1 MFDSIIGNERIKGFL
16 TRMLAK
22 KEVGNSLL
30 FAGPQGIGKTL
41 FALEF
46 AKLLLSQDNPTELHL
61 HKLNAGSHPDI
72 HIYSPEGK
80 IGMHSIAAMRAL
92 SEEVYLPPH
101 EAKRKVFIIRDA
113 DRMLTYSA
121 NALLKTFEEPSL
133 DTVII
138 LLSSSPDLLLPTI
151 LSRCSTFQFHPLND
165 EEMVELLTTRHQQ
178 SPEKAKQ
185 ITALS
190 QGSVSK
196 ALRLCEGAQDPLRN
210 VVMQMLAAGKF
221 SGYSQLLA
229 KAKEIGELVEASTKR
244 IEDFSKQELLKG
256 YCDKLS
262 PMQRESVDKELEGI
276 ASMQSMHEVDSVF
289 DGILTWHRDLHLLA
303 AGGDEKYL
311 FNADFLEEL
320 RKQVEKTKCSALE
333 LLSLDDLQESIKTT
347 KLGLARS
354 IGLPLCLENLFLRLN
369 MLS

>member
-1 MFDSIIGNERIKGFL
+1 MFDYIVGNERIKGFL
-16 TRMLAK
+16 SRMVAK
-22 KEVGNSLL
+22 GEVGNSLL

-41 FALEF
+41 FALAF
-46 AKLLLSQDNPTELHL
+46 AKMLLSQDNPTEKHL
-61 HKLNAGSHPDI
+61 HKLETGSHPDI

-80 IGMHSIAAMRAL
+80 SGMHSIGAMRSL

-101 EAKRKVFIIRDA
+101 EATRKVFIIRDA

-151 LSRCSTFQFHPLND
+151 LSRCSTFQFHPLSD
-165 EEMVELLTTRHQQ
+165 EEMVALLTTRHKQ

-196 ALRLCEGAQDPLRN
+196 ALRLCEGTQDPLRN
-210 VVMQMLAAGKF
+210 VVMQMLAEGKF
-221 SGYSQLLA
+221 SSYSQLIA

-244 IEDFSKQELLKG
+244 VEESSKQELLKG

-262 PMQRESVDKELEGI
+262 ATQRENVDKELEGI
-276 ASMQSMHEVDSVF
+276 ASIQSMHEVDAVF
-289 DGILTWHRDLHLLA
+289 NSLLTWHRDLHLLETGA
-303 AGGDEKYL
+303 DERYL
-311 FNADFLEEL
+311 FNPDFLEEL
-320 RKQVEKTKCSALE
+320 RKQVARAKGTE
-333 LLSLDDLQESIKTT
+333 LFPLDDLQEAIKIT

-354 IGLPLCLENLFLRLN
+354 IGLTLCLENLFLRLN
-369 MLS
+369 MLP